1 MRFAHFS
8 DPHLPLPPGLPRPL
22 RLLAGKRLLGYL
34 SWLRNR
40 RYRHDPLVLRA
51 LTEDVATHA
60 PDHWLVT
67 GDLVNLAL
75 PAEFEAA
82 RRWLEGLGPTDAIT
96 VIPGNHDALAAV
108 PAAVALE
115 QWRPWLTGDAAE
127 DTAGGDFP
135 FVRVRGPVA
144 FVCLSSAEP
153 TPPFLATGRLGEAQV
168 ARLAEALA
176 HLGARGLFRVVAV
189 HHPAEDGTVGRR
201 RALRDAEALR
211 EAIAGSGAELVL
223 HGHAHH
229 PHLGHILGPHGP
241 VPVSGVPSASAGRG
255 RQGHHA
261 RWHLHTV
268 ERSGDGWMLHTTVR
282 GLGPDGR
289 FTTEGHWHTHL
300 PAG

>member
-22 RLLAGKRLLGYL
+22 RLLAGKRLLAYL
-34 SWLRNR
+34 SWVRNR
-40 RYRHDPLVLRA
+40 RFRHDPFVLRA
-51 LTEDVATHA
+51 LTEDVAAHA
-60 PDHWLVT
+60 PDHWLIT

-75 PAEFEAA
+75 PSEFEAA
-82 RRWLEGLGPTDAIT
+82 RGWLEGLGPADAIT
-96 VIPGNHDALAAV
+96 VIPGNHDALAPL
-108 PAAVALE
+108 PAAAGLE
-115 QWRPWLTGDAAE
+115 QWRPWLTGDAAGN
-127 DTAGGDFP
+127 TAAGLP

-168 ARLAEALA
+168 ARLAETLA

-189 HHPAEDGTVGRR
+189 HHPAEDGTVSGRK
-201 RALRDAEALR
+201 ALRDAKALR
-211 EAIAGSGAELVL
+211 EAIAGNGAELVL

-229 PHLGHILGPHGP
+229 AHLGHVPGPHGP
-241 VPVSGVPSASAGRG
+241 VPVSGVPSASAGRS
-255 RQGHHA
+255 RQDRHA

-289 FTTEGHWHTHL
+289 FATEGHWHTRL